1 MRTVNRVVLNSVSLY
16 INMTATLFVTL
27 LGTRFVL
34 QAMGNVEY
42 GAYILVANLVAMFSF
57 LNVAMSVSTQRF
69 ISYAIGENNIEKI
82 KEVFYNNVIIH
93 IVIAVVLVILMFT
106 LGLYIINNLLD
117 IPANLMQDVK
127 VVLLCMIAGMV
138 FMVLSVPYEGAMNA
152 HEDIVVIAGINI
164 VESFVKLFS
173 SICLLFI
180 SDNKMIVY
188 SFLIMLSSM
197 LAFYLKRTYSSKK
210 YEETVFVWHRV
221 KDYKLI
227 KDIIKFASWNIVGA
241 SSSLAKYQGVAFLL
255 NRFFGLVTNAAYG
268 LSQQMNGFLLFF
280 ANSAVRPMRPQI
292 VKSEAAGMHKQM
304 VAFAYTTTKF
314 TFLLL
319 CMLVIPIYINLPFVL
334 ELWLVNIPQD
344 TIVFCRG
351 FLVLTLVGQLSI
363 GYQLGLESCARINKL
378 QIIVG
383 LMHLLPLIAGY
394 FFYRAGYSPVAI
406 MWCLLVEE
414 IFCFFARMIIA
425 RIDADMSI
433 SQFVKT
439 LLIPCILSVSASL
452 FITIFIAESQL
463 LVEQGR
469 VVRFITTFFVNAIS
483 ISLLGYHISMTVAE
497 RESIK
502 GVIKSFEKKIR
513 RLGSSR
519 KDKYNN

>member
-1 MRTVNRVVLNSVSLY
+1 MRTVNRVVLNSMSLY

-93 IVIAVVLVILMFT
+93 IVIAVVMAILMSS

-117 IPANLMQDVK
+117 IPKYLMGDVK
-127 VVLLCMIAGMV
+127 LVLLCMIIGMV

-152 HEDIVVIAGINI
+152 HEDIVVIAAINI
-164 VESFVKLFS
+164 IESFVKLFS

-180 SDNKMIVY
+180 DDNKMIVY
-188 SFLIMLSSM
+188 AFLILLSSM
-197 LAFYLKRTYSSKK
+197 LAFFLKRTYSSKK
-210 YEETVFVWHRV
+210 YEETVFVWHKV

-227 KDIIKFASWNIVGA
+227 KEIIKFASWNIVGA

-292 VKSEAAGMHKQM
+292 VKSEAAGMHKKM

-319 CMLVIPIYINLPFVL
+319 CILVIPIYINLPFVL
-334 ELWLVNIPQD
+334 ELWLVNIPRD

-351 FLVLTLVGQLSI
+351 FLILTLIGQLSI

-383 LMHLLPLIAGY
+383 MMHILPLIAGY
-394 FFYRAGYSPVAI
+394 LFYRAGYPPVAI
-406 MWCLLVEE
+406 MWCLLIEE
-414 IFCFFARMIIA
+414 TICFFARMIIA
-425 RIDADMSI
+425 RIDADMPI

-439 LLIPCILSVSASL
+439 LLIPCV
-452 FITIFIAESQL
+452 
-463 LVEQGR
+463 LVVFVAFLVTNYIGGLDLIVQQGR
-469 VVRFITTFFVNAIS
+469 IARFVTTFFVNAIFL
-483 ISLLGYHISMTVAE
+483 SLLGYYVGMTAPE
-497 RESIK
+497 RENVK
-502 GVIKSFEKKIR
+502 GIIKSFETKIR
-513 RLGSSR
+513 HLRSSKK
-519 KDKYNN
+519 KDIQ